1 VSENDF
7 HDQVLAAL
15 SDLNVHLAEANGEL
29 KAVVARMDKHAAAIA
44 QHQTG
49 LYPHPHH
56 HSQEGP
62 DALQVAGLARVPR
75 EFIGFLVGKRAQD
88 HIELLD
94 MFFPADQKEY
104 VTEGEVTMAG
114 HWWTLAMEYAAEL
127 KMIVLESAHTLHL
140 LGRARRS
147 GSDSQHRR
155 HGVLGGAGSDLRH
168 CQCRRGIGP
177 QEEVRRHRLVR
188 PAQQL
193 RRDRA
198 VNATADV
205 QNAMVLG
212 FCRLCLLVAGGA
224 PWAIPCPG
232 GGCRGYPG
240 GRGGTTESCGAI
252 SHHHFH
258 TPKSV
263 SISPVSPAHYWIR
276 KTPQSH
282 ARR

>member
-1 VSENDF
+1 
-7 HDQVLAAL
+7 
-15 SDLNVHLAEANGEL
+15 
-29 KAVVARMDKHAAAIA
+29 
-44 QHQTG
+44 
-49 LYPHPHH
+49 
-56 HSQEGP
+56 
-62 DALQVAGLARVPR
+62 
-75 EFIGFLVGKRAQD
+75 
-88 HIELLD
+88 
-94 MFFPADQKEY
+94 
-104 VTEGEVTMAG
+104 MAG

-212 FCRLCLLVAGGA
+212 FCLLCLLVAGGA

-232 GGCRGYPG
+232 EDVVATPGAAAGAVAGAGTGTGFGAAAVAKMGDRRRRRPRGSVVPSHFCELVG
-240 GRGGTTESCGAI
+240 FQHLGTVLLG
-252 SHHHFH
+252 H
-258 TPKSV
+258 
-263 SISPVSPAHYWIR
+263 
-276 KTPQSH
+276 
-282 ARR
+282 